1 MVCQRRHPHIVC
13 MHLCQCM
20 WCVEKPR
27 HELTVLKVT
36 VGWKRPIRTIAFY
49 LHAVYTFFLLNS
61 VIHNN
66 SHDDDGLSFH
76 ICHPADISRSTMKQD
91 RSWGLQKGHFC
102 VLYVWFENKA
112 LQLVCLKRCGMP
124 GILQEACSKCLE
136 DLCRKCPCIISAP

>member
-1 MVCQRRHPHIVC
+1 M
-13 MHLCQCM
+13 
-20 WCVEKPR
+20 EKPR

-76 ICHPADISRSTMKQD
+76 ICHPADISRSTNEA
-91 RSWGLQKGHFC
+91 RQKLRPPKGTFLC
-102 VLYVWFENKA
+102 V
-112 LQLVCLKRCGMP
+112 VCL
-124 GILQEACSKCLE
+124 I
-136 DLCRKCPCIISAP
+136 